1 MATLSA
7 TASAA
12 QSRAPAP
19 GPIPG
24 EFTIYGEYTT
34 SASLSV
40 GDVIHMVK
48 VPMGMRITNVSVEVS
63 GNIAGSQFNV
73 DVGDGNATDRFM
85 DSLSL
90 LTGRTDHIKQGL
102 GYLYSAA
109 SSTQVDTIDI
119 VPTVASSITSV
130 MTLKLAVKGFM
141 DA

>member
-24 EFTIYGEYTT
+24 QYTVYGEYTT

-40 GDVIHMVK
+40 GDVVHMVK
-48 VPMGMRITNVSVEVS
+48 VPMGMRITDVAVEIS

-73 DVGDGNATDRFM
+73 DVGDGGDAARFM

-90 LTGRTDHIKQGL
+90 LTGRTDRIKQGL
-102 GYLYSAA
+102 GYVYSAA

-119 VPTVASSITSV
+119 SPTVASSITAV
-130 MTLKLAVKGFM
+130 MTIKLAVTGFI
-141 DA
+141 DP